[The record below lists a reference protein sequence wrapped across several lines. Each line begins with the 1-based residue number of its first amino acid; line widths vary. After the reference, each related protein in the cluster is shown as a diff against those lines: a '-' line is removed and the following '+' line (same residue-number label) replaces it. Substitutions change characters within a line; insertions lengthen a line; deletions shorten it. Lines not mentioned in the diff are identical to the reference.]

1 MLGHTSEAEQAD
13 GETMPRSLRE
23 AEAECVAL
31 LCCEA
36 LGLPGA
42 DECRG
47 YIQHWYGAGIP
58 IPERSAQRILRTADQ
73 IIRAG
78 QADEPGQ
85 SGKSG
90 GRP

>member
-1 MLGHTSEAEQAD
+1 VLLGHTAEATQAD
-13 GETMPRSLRE
+13 TETTPRSLRE
-23 AEAECVAL
+23 AEAESVAL

-36 LGLPGA
+36 LDLPGA

-47 YIQHWYGAGIP
+47 YIQHWYGAGDP
-58 IPERSAQRILRTADQ
+58 IPERSAQRILRVADQ

-78 QADEPGQ
+78 QAEAEGE
-85 SGKSG
+85 G

>member
-1 MLGHTSEAEQAD
+1 MLLGHTADATQAET
-13 GETMPRSLRE
+13 ETTPRSLKE
-23 AEAECVAL
+23 AEAEGVAL

-42 DECRG
+42 DCCRG
-47 YIQHWYGAGIP
+47 YIQHRLGAGNP
-58 IPERSAQRILRTADQ
+58 IPERSAQRIFRVADQ

-78 QADEPGQ
+78 QPEAD
-85 SGKSG
+85 K

>member
-1 MLGHTSEAEQAD
+1 MCCSATPAEAAQTD
-13 GETMPRSLRE
+13 GETTPRSLRE

-47 YIQHWYGAGIP
+47 YIQHWYGRGIRSRNARRSGFYAWP
-58 IPERSAQRILRTADQ
+58 IRSSGPAALRH
-73 IIRAG
+73 
-78 QADEPGQ
+78 E
-85 SGKSG
+85 G